1 MQKVSKQLVIYIIT
15 FLVTHLAFAQNGT
28 LKGVVKDQKSG
39 EVIIGASVFV
49 EGTGTGASTDLDGK
63 YTVSLKSGTYNVVV
77 SYISYKTEKFQNIKI
92 EEGKT
97 TTLNPSII
105 EDASQL
111 SEVTIVG
118 IRETNSEVS
127 TIAEVKEAEQVVSA
141 ISAEQISKSQDRD
154 AAQVMTR
161 VPGVTVIENR
171 FVIVRGLSER
181 YNTVMINDAISPST
195 EPDKRSFSFD
205 LIPSNMIDRMLVM
218 KSGSADMPADFA
230 GGLIKIYTKNMPDR
244 KFFDIGISSSYRQ
257 NTSFNTFLV
266 NKGSNTDA
274 LGYDNGLRSLPGA
287 FPATFKNLKTPQ
299 ILEASQMLPNN
310 FAISEMKAPTDI
322 RFNVSAG
329 NKFQKGDFVIGNV
342 TGLSYT
348 NTFQYQKIYR
358 YRYLEFDP
366 LVGSSVKTSQFVDD
380 EYDRN
385 IRVGLLHNW
394 ALIIKG
400 KHFFDFKNTFNQNG
414 VNETTIRNGVSIYQR
429 PDDVFRNYSF
439 RYNSRSFY
447 STQLNGKH
455 VLNNDRTTV
464 KYTGGFSYINN
475 QEPDFRRF
483 RTVKQKDSE
492 GPYQMVIPPGA
503 TTFDAAR
510 FYSNLNE
517 TTKMNSATVEHK
529 FGKTIDSVS
538 AAVKVGYYF
547 ENKEREYNAR
557 WMSYV
562 YPGFN
567 DPLIG
572 DSLSKLPI
580 DQIFS
585 SQNISAKDGFR
596 LAEGT
601 NPSDKYNAQNYLRAG
616 FASFQLP
623 SRLFDVNIG
632 TRVEHNTQS
641 LQSATQ
647 TSAINLNNPILST
660 LPFANVAY
668 KINKKHLIRGGYSK
682 TVNRPEFREIA
693 PFLYYNFALNFDF
706 VGNPNLQIASI
717 HNADLRWEFYPSP
730 SETINFGVFYKRF
743 INPIETYIRQG
754 ADNPI
759 FTYDNGLYA
768 QSQGVEAEVRKSFF
782 TISESKFVQGLS
794 FVFNASLIKSS
805 VDLGSAVTSQAQ
817 TRIMQ
822 GQSPYILNTGIYYN
836 QPDGKTSISIM
847 YNVYGKRIFTVG
859 DNLNPTIY
867 EMPRHLVDLTISQR
881 VAKGLDLKFG
891 IQDLFNYKARYI
903 QDSNL
908 DGKITKVDEDIFNF
922 RRGTYLTIGLN
933 WRL

>member
-1 MQKVSKQLVIYIIT
+1 MQKVLKITLLVIISVLSVQVY
-15 FLVTHLAFAQNGT
+15 AQNGT
-28 LKGVVKDQKSG
+28 LKGIVKDQKSG
-39 EVIIGASVFV
+39 EVIIGASVYV
-49 EGTGTGASTDLDGK
+49 EGVNTGASTDLDGK
-63 YTVSLKSGTYNVVV
+63 YTISLKPGVYTVVV
-77 SYISYKTEKFQNIKI
+77 SYISYKTDKFSNIKI

-97 TTLNPSII
+97 TTLNPSIV
-105 EDASQL
+105 EDVSQL
-111 SEVTIVG
+111 GEVTIVG

-127 TIAEVKEAEQVVSA
+127 VIAEVKEAEQVVSA

-161 VPGVTVIENR
+161 VPGITVIENR

-195 EPDKRSFSFD
+195 EADKRSFSFD
-205 LIPSNMIDRMLVM
+205 LIPSNMLDRMLVM
-218 KSGSADMPADFA
+218 KSGSADMPGDFA

-244 KFFDIGISSSYRQ
+244 KFFEIGLSSSYRQ
-257 NTSFNTFLV
+257 NTSFNNFLV
-266 NKGSNTDA
+266 NKGGMTDA

-287 FPATFKNLKTPQ
+287 FPASFNNLKVDQ
-299 ILEASQMLPNN
+299 VVEASQMLPNN
-310 FAISEMKAPTDI
+310 FNITESKAPTDV

-329 NKFQKGDFVIGNV
+329 NKFQKGDVVFGNV
-342 TGLSYT
+342 TSLSYT

-358 YRYLEFDP
+358 ARYLEFDP
-366 LVGSSVKTSQFVDD
+366 LQQKSEKTAEFVDD

-394 ALIIKG
+394 ALIVKG

-414 VNETTIRNGVSIYQR
+414 INETTIRNGISIYQR
-429 PDDVFRNYSF
+429 PDDEFRNYSF
-439 RYNSRSFY
+439 RYNSRTIY
-447 STQLNGKH
+447 SSQLNGKH
-455 VLNNDRTTV
+455 VFNNDKTSVKWTT
-464 KYTGGFSYINN
+464 GLSYINN

-483 RTVKQKDSE
+483 RTVRRIGSNE
-492 GPYQMVIPPGA
+492 PYQMIIPPGA

-510 FYSNLNE
+510 FYSNLTEN
-517 TTKMNSATVEHK
+517 TIMNSSVLEHK
-529 FGKTIDSVS
+529 FGKSVDSVS
-538 AAVKVGYYF
+538 ASLKVGYYV

-557 WMSYV
+557 WMSYI

-567 DPLIG
+567 NQLIG

-585 SQNISAKDGFR
+585 PDNIKAKDGFR
-596 LAEGT
+596 IAEGT
-601 NPSDKYNAQNYLRAG
+601 NPSDKYSAQNYLRAG
-616 FASFQLP
+616 FASLQLP
-623 SRLFDVNIG
+623 SKLFDINLG
-632 TRVEHNTQS
+632 TRVEHNTQA

-647 TSAINLNNPILST
+647 TSLINVNNPILSP
-660 LPFANVAY
+660 LPFANIAY
-668 KINKKHLIRGGYSK
+668 KINKKHLVRGAYSK

-706 VGNPNLQIASI
+706 VGNPNLQIATI
-717 HNADLRWEFYPSP
+717 HNLDVRWEFYPTP

-743 INPIETYIRQG
+743 NNPIETYIRQG

-759 FTYDNGLYA
+759 FTYDNGLLA
-768 QSQGVEAEVRKSFF
+768 VSQGVEAEVRKSFY
-782 TISESKFVQGLS
+782 TISESKFIQALS
-794 FVFNASLIKSS
+794 VVFNASLIQSH
-805 VDLGSAVTSQAQ
+805 VDLGNAVTSQDQ

-836 QPDGKTSISIM
+836 HPEGKSSLSIM

-859 DNLNPTIY
+859 DNMNPTIY
-867 EMPRHLVDLTISQR
+867 EMPRHLVDLTYSKR
-881 VAKGLDLKFG
+881 VTKGLELKIG
-891 IQDLFNYKARYI
+891 IQDLLNYQARFT

-908 DGKITKVDEDIFNF
+908 DGKITKVDEDIFRF